1 MCMESQRKLM
11 TTTEAARYLGMNPG
25 YFYKMMMNRPI
36 PCYKPGGKLCFF
48 DREGLCAW
56 LKQIRVKSQGEI
68 DSETAHYPMGRE
80 KTG

>member
-1 MCMESQRKLM
+1 
-11 TTTEAARYLGMNPG
+11 
-25 YFYKMMMNRPI
+25 MMMNRPI

-48 DREGLCAW
+48 DREDLDAW